1 MDGDMIGYGL
11 MVLGIGIPAAVSI
24 AKLADKSKSKNGNG
38 EMRQVL
44 STVARLEE
52 RSLQQ
57 AENIRQIHNKVDSVI
72 TRLDKKSR

>member
-24 AKLADKSKSKNGNG
+24 AKISDKSKHQNGNG
-38 EMRQVL
+38 EMKKVL
-44 STVARLEE
+44 SSVARLEE

-57 AENIRQIHNKVDSVI
+57 ADNIRHIHSKLDSVI
-72 TRLDKKSR
+72 NRLDKKSR